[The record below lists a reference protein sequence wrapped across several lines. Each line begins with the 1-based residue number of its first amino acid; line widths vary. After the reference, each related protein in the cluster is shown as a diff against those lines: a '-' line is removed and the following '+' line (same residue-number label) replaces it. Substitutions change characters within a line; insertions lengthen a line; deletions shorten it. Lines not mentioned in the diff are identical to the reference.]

1 MDSLGQYFIE
11 LKEFIGSLLCARY
24 CNDLWWYKEGTS
36 LRNSQP
42 ELGGYTEKL
51 TVTNA
56 LIQLSPGYSGDTRA
70 GWLIQHRVCPE
81 NFVGELS
88 LQERM
93 GISQI
98 ETRKFFWTE
107 EMPVQRPRHIWEH
120 GVFRV
125 LHELLCDLRV
135 RRKDAREMDRTLVTK
150 NMVRHSTLC
159 WLLQL
164 AGCRWKILSRYFRKW
179 ARKDEVWRQRD
190 PFRRLLELSNNK

>member
-1 MDSLGQYFIE
+1 MLSQRTHHTFHTPMYPLNHHCQVGSLTFRAIKFPCQKWQKNIEHTSLFLLLIFPSCVMDSLGQYFIE
-11 LKEFIGSLLCARY
+11 LKEFIGSLLCVRC

-36 LRNSQP
+36 LRNSQS

-70 GWLIQHRVCPE
+70 GWLIQHRVCSE

-98 ETRKFFWTE
+98 ETRKFF
-107 EMPVQRPRHIWEH
+107 
-120 GVFRV
+120 
-125 LHELLCDLRV
+125 
-135 RRKDAREMDRTLVTK
+135 
-150 NMVRHSTLC
+150 
-159 WLLQL
+159 
-164 AGCRWKILSRYFRKW
+164 
-179 ARKDEVWRQRD
+179 
-190 PFRRLLELSNNK
+190 